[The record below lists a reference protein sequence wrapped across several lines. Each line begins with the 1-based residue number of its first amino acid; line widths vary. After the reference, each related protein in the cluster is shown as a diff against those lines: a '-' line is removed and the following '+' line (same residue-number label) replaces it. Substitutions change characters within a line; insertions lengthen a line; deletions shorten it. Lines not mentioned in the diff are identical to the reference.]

1 MKRMLTGTMI
11 AAVMMFS
18 RASWAEEQTQ
28 EPMQRMDLSTAA
40 AGCYVDTPAW
50 DVATPNWCESTSGA
64 SKTTVVFSVLGI
76 DQSSGRYTIQYLD
89 NTCASIHYTV
99 SEGLVCSRPIR
110 HFQYVTQRVQVTD
123 TTTGQSRIMS
133 ATASYRPYL

>member
-18 RASWAEEQTQ
+18 HPSRAEEQSQ
-28 EPMQRMDLSTAA
+28 GPMQPMDLSSAA

-50 DVATPNWCESTSGA
+50 DVATPDWCETISSA
-64 SKTTVVFSVLGI
+64 SQTTVVFSVLGI

-89 NTCASIHYTV
+89 NTCASINHTV
-99 SEGLVCSRPIR
+99 SEGWICLRPIR
-110 HFQYVTQRVQVTD
+110 PYQYVTQRVQVTD
-123 TTTGQSRIMS
+123 TATGQSRIMS
-133 ATASYRPYL
+133 ATAYYTQNF